1 VFESIVYQKLAKGC
15 EKERSK
21 VMFVSRK
28 VVFEKPLSKLFCVCL
43 PLENVVNGK
52 HFPVNEK
59 HLISS
64 QRKI

>member
-15 EKERSK
+15 EKESSK
-21 VMFVSRK
+21 FVSRK
-28 VVFEKPLSKLFCVCL
+28 VVFEKPIFKLFCVCL